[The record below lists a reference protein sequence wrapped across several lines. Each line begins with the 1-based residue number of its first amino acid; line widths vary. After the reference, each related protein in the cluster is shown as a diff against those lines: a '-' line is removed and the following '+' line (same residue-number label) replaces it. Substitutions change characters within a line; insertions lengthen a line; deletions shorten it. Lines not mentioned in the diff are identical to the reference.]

1 MQFSTIKS
9 KEEEADNKRNLHIT
23 CVQTLHMYKN
33 KGTKSN
39 SSMYQKIHM
48 VRKTEENPR
57 VKTGLVDQVKFLVEL
72 SYHSNQHA
80 KLREINSTMKNLDQY
95 LDHLVTV

>member
-1 MQFSTIKS
+1 
-9 KEEEADNKRNLHIT
+9 
-23 CVQTLHMYKN
+23 MYKHYIC
-33 KGTKSN
+33 TKTKERNRIPLCIKRYIWSGK
-39 SSMYQKIHM
+39 Q
-48 VRKTEENPR
+48 ENPR